1 APQAAAAPAGQTQPP
16 AASTPAPAAKRTQA
30 AREAERSQAAHQEHY
45 HPPQAAVSTRTYQLP
60 SGTDISVRTE
70 ETIDSAK
77 GSEGQTYAAE
87 VTKDVLDA
95 DGAVVIP
102 EGSNA
107 KLVIRS
113 LSKGGRFT
121 GATDLVLDLRAV
133 SVEGQEYLISAA
145 GVQKRGNEGV
155 GANKRTAIF
164 TGAGA
169 AIGAVIGAIAGG
181 GKGAAIGAASG
192 AGAGAAAQ
200 VLTKG
205 DSIKVPAE
213 TILTFKLDRPLRV
226 NAVRY
231 IGPACAHT
239 RALSFERRK
248 PSARR
253 PPKLPARAPPME
265 LLPAPNRQA
274 LRACVTGRSHAR
286 FTVSD
291 ACFLR
296 RLRPFAHG
304 GPLRTPTGERLP
316 IQNHCL
322 ARQRPEQTWVN
333 SLKGV
338 F

>member
-1 APQAAAAPAGQTQPP
+1 MRPAISLLILSCFLGSCAKQESPGPHATVTMRDGSTFAGSVTASSPASVTIAGDDKTSRTIPMNQVKSIEYDEAPQAAAAPAGQTQPP

-226 NAVRY
+226 NAVR
-231 IGPACAHT
+231 
-239 RALSFERRK
+239 
-248 PSARR
+248 
-253 PPKLPARAPPME
+253 
-265 LLPAPNRQA
+265 
-274 LRACVTGRSHAR
+274 
-286 FTVSD
+286 
-291 ACFLR
+291 
-296 RLRPFAHG
+296 
-304 GPLRTPTGERLP
+304 
-316 IQNHCL
+316 
-322 ARQRPEQTWVN
+322 
-333 SLKGV
+333 
-338 F
+338 

>member
-1 APQAAAAPAGQTQPP
+1 MRFAISLLILSCLLCSCAKQESTGPHATVTMRDGSTYTGSVTASSPSSVTMAGDDKTSRTIPMSQVKSIEYDEAPQTAEAPADQTQPP
-16 AASTPAPAAKRTQA
+16 APSAPAPAARKTQA
-30 AREAERSQAAHQEHY
+30 AKEAARSQIAHQEHY
-45 HPPQAAVSTRTYQLP
+45 HPPQSAVSTSTYVLP
-60 SGTDISVRTE
+60 AGTDISVRAE
-70 ETIDSAK
+70 ETIDSSK

-102 EGSNA
+102 DGSNA
-107 KLVIRS
+107 KLVIKS

-133 SVEGQEYLISAA
+133 SVEGQEYLISAE
-145 GVQKRGNEGV
+145 GIQKRGNEGV

-226 NAVRY
+226 NAV
-231 IGPACAHT
+231 
-239 RALSFERRK
+239 K
-248 PSARR
+248 
-253 PPKLPARAPPME
+253 
-265 LLPAPNRQA
+265 
-274 LRACVTGRSHAR
+274 
-286 FTVSD
+286 
-291 ACFLR
+291 
-296 RLRPFAHG
+296 
-304 GPLRTPTGERLP
+304 
-316 IQNHCL
+316 
-322 ARQRPEQTWVN
+322 
-333 SLKGV
+333 
-338 F
+338 